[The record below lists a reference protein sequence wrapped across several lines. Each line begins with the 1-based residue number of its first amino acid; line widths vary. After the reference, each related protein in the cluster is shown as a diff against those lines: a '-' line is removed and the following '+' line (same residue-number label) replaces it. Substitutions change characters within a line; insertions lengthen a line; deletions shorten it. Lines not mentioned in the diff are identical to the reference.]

1 MAEGFFPANG
11 VWAVVGLNHYLD
23 SKVVGGEWKSVAYC
37 IDAAYAKSRAVAV
50 PHIIPSPG

>member
-1 MAEGFFPANG
+1 LAEGFFPANG